1 MLSVVTFG
9 VVCVYTCSVCAVGEL
24 ESEVKEVNKA
34 LQQMRVGAVNKEH
47 TQSKSREIEIPT
59 LYLVKIHI
67 FYFLWQT

>member
-47 TQSKSREIEIPT
+47 TQSKSREIT

>member
-1 MLSVVTFG
+1 M
-9 VVCVYTCSVCAVGEL
+9 YTCSVCAVGEL

-34 LQQMRVGAVNKEH
+34 LQQMRVGAVNNEH
-47 TQSKSREIEIPT
+47 TQSKSREIT